1 MVGYGQHVQHV
12 LNFYVSAIMSSGLE
26 DGPTKVLKLESFNI
40 DAVKIPDEGKGGDR
54 DRDRDRV
61 EADPQK
67 QHEEL
72 HHHF

>member
-1 MVGYGQHVQHV
+1 
-12 LNFYVSAIMSSGLE
+12 MSSGLE